1 MLTEPEYDI
10 TRKSR
15 PIVIVDYQDQWP
27 KEFREIGAR
36 IRETL
41 GDDALRID
49 HIGST
54 SVAGL
59 AAKDIIDIQATV
71 AELDLSETF
80 IESMVNAGWV
90 YREGNTSDVFC
101 GPTMSDAS
109 LWEKRFFCEGEGQRR
124 VNIHVRC
131 EGRLNQRYPILF
143 RDFLRCNETVRLSYE
158 QIKRRLARIFPENI
172 DGYLYIKDPL
182 MDIIFEGAEIWA
194 RETSWV
200 PDSDFL

>member
-1 MLTEPEYDI
+1 MTEPEYDI

-59 AAKDIIDIQATV
+59 TAKDIIDIQATV
-71 AELDLSETF
+71 ADLHLPETF

-109 LWEKRFFCEGEGQRR
+109 QWEKRFF
-124 VNIHVRC
+124 
-131 EGRLNQRYPILF
+131 
-143 RDFLRCNETVRLSYE
+143 
-158 QIKRRLARIFPENI
+158 ARA
-172 DGYLYIKDPL
+172 K
-182 MDIIFEGAEIWA
+182 
-194 RETSWV
+194 
-200 PDSDFL
+200 DSDESISTCAAKGDSTSATPSSFATFSGATRPSV